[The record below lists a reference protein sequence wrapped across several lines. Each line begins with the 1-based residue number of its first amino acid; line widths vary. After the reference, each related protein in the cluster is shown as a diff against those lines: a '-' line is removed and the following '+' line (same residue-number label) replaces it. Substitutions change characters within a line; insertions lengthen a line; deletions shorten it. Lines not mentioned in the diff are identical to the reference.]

1 MARLSKVAVVGGGIG
16 GLTAALALLREGV
29 DVDVY
34 EQASEFQEVGAG
46 VQIRRNMRAARG
58 WLAGGD
64 RARRLGPEG
73 EGEIRLWSTGP
84 SWKLFDLGAVSVEL
98 YRFPTCSCTGGIY
111 TACWWRESDA

>member
-34 EQASEFQEVGAG
+34 EQACEFQEVGAG

-73 EGEIRLWSTGP
+73 EGDPALEHGP
-84 SWKLFDLGAVSVEL
+84 ELEAVRSRRGFRRAL
-98 YRFPTCSCTGGIY
+98 
-111 TACWWRESDA
+111 